1 MRWTEPTYTPE
12 EVDQAGDALIGKNG
26 IPESIALKIVENW
39 RTSHSVPLHSVRT
52 LVRTHAKKVD
62 LDCLVVQRSKRRAS
76 IVQKLNRISRLKL
89 SEMQDLGGVRVVF
102 DDIGSVDQLWERLK
116 RSKSRLKIIKT
127 DNYILTPRSSGYRS
141 LHLIYIYDGKKEKH
155 QGQKIEVQLRSQFQH
170 KWATAVEIIGTFL
183 NESLKSGIGDKNW
196 LRFFSLMSN
205 AYAIAED
212 RSTVPDCP
220 TSIDDLQ
227 TELRRYVNDLPLV
240 DQFSAYTVAAQGI
253 DTRNPDRLDYYLLKI
268 NSSER
273 IVEIQPFAEN
283 IEASDAYSIAET
295 EVNDGKYAD
304 AVLVSAESLDA
315 LKKAYPNYFL
325 DAEQFIDDVLH
336 FVR

>member
-1 MRWTEPTYTPE
+1 MRLTEPTYTPE

-62 LDCLVVQRSKRRAS
+62 PDCLVVQRSKRRAS
-76 IVQKLNRISRLKL
+76 IVQKLSRITRLKL
-89 SEMQDLGGVRVVF
+89 SEIQDLGGVRVVF
-102 DDIGSVDQLWERLK
+102 DHIDSVDQLWERLK
-116 RSKSRLKIIKT
+116 RSKSKLEIIKT

-155 QGQKIEVQLRSQFQH
+155 HGQKIEVQLRSQLQH
-170 KWATAVEIIGTFL
+170 QWATAVEIIGTFL
-183 NESLKSGIGDKNW
+183 DEPLKSGAGDENW
-196 LRFFSLMSN
+196 LRFFALMSN

-212 RSTVPDCP
+212 RNAVPNCP
-220 TSIDDLQ
+220 SSINDLQ

-253 DTRNPDRLDYYLLKI
+253 DTSNTKGLAYYLLKI
-268 NSSER
+268 NSSDR
-273 IVEIQPFAEN
+273 IVEIQPFAES
-283 IEASDAYSIAET
+283 IEASEAYSEAET
-295 EVNDGKYAD
+295 EVSDGKYSD

-325 DAEQFIDDVLH
+325 DAEQFIKDVLQ
-336 FVR
+336 FVS